1 MKLDFTLV
9 DNSELSFNVNKE
21 VFTIGRSPQC
31 DVVIPHEGMSRK
43 HCQITYKNG
52 DLYIEDLGSVN
63 GVFVDGTKIPANK
76 PTRFQIF
83 LNVTFGAVQSLKIEL
98 DDVTKVTTL
107 PGSIAQTSGPTKTVP
122 QERTGKINKTQRH
135 ESSAPKKKVEPEK
148 NNSKFLILILVLAI
162 GAGAYYFM
170 TQEEAPAQPSPEQI
184 YE

>member
-1 MKLDFTLV
+1 MKLDFVLV
-9 DNSELSFNVNKE
+9 DNTEYSFNVNKD

-43 HCQITYKNG
+43 HCQISYKNG

-63 GVFVDGTKIPANK
+63 GVFIDGTKIPANK

-83 LNVTFGAVQSLKIEL
+83 LAVTFGAVQTLKIEL

-107 PGSIAQTSGPTKTVP
+107 PGSISQASGPTKTVP
-122 QERTGKINKTQRH
+122 QEKTGKINKAPKQ
-135 ESSAPKKKVEPEK
+135 ESSAPKKKIQPEK
-148 NNSKFLILILVLAI
+148 SNSKFLILILVLVI

-170 TQEEAPAQPSPEQI
+170 NQEQAPSQPSPEQI